1 VKKKFLWLLC
11 SITLVAAS
19 VFCVHFAYSYT
30 YRQWDVQAER
40 LSPRH
45 FFPTFSSIKDVD
57 NGSYRIEVQ
66 KVATSDGVYSVLVT
80 DKEAKD
86 SISYNVIRSDGD
98 SFVAPPVKGNR
109 NASAP
114 PFVYILVLMGDALFI
129 GITSLPLR

>member
-1 VKKKFLWLLC
+1 MKKPFLWLLC
-11 SITLVAAS
+11 SIALVLVS
-19 VFCVHFAYSYT
+19 VFGVHFAYSYT

-80 DKEAKD
+80 D